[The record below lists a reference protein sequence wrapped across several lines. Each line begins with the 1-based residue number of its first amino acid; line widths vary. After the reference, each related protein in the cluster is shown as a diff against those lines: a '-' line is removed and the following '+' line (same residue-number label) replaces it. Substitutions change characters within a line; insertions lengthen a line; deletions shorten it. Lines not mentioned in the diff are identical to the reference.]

1 MNISIK
7 NIEESL
13 NLKKRKGPLIHCISN
28 LFVINNLEKVILA
41 YDGIQIISK
50 NEEEAEE
57 ITYKSQ
63 GLLINLENLNYTKDT
78 LIEKSI
84 RIAFIK
90 KVPIILD
97 LSGVGL
103 SFFQRETA
111 RKLLSRYDIDVV
123 VGTIKELNY
132 LLEEDEEMNLKNLRI
147 NSIKDEVELRKRIR
161 RFCKRYGTVVLLG
174 IDRYYLTDGFSEF
187 YIGFLTNRLKE
198 FKYVLPALV
207 SVGVST
213 SKEKEKKFKGILIS
227 TMTMSVINKEVENLE
242 REVYLDDIIDILN
255 NLSPKKLSELSEI
268 QYGFSR

>member
-28 LFVINNLEKVILA
+28 LFITNNLEKVILA
-41 YDGIQIISK
+41 YNGIQIVAK
-50 NEEEAEE
+50 NEDEVEE
-57 ITYKSQ
+57 ITYKSK

-90 KVPIILD
+90 KTPIILD
-97 LSGVGL
+97 LSGVGF
-103 SFFQRETA
+103 SFFQKETA

-123 VGTIKELNY
+123 IGTIEDLNY
-132 LLEEDEEMNLKNLRI
+132 LLEEDEKINFKNQKI
-147 NSIKDEVELRKRIR
+147 NSIKDEVGLRKRIR

-187 YIGFLTNRLKE
+187 YIGFLTYRLKE

-207 SVGVST
+207 SVGIST
-213 SKEKEKKFKGILIS
+213 SKEREKKFKGILIA
-227 TMTMSVINKEVENLE
+227 TMTMSVINKKVETLE
-242 REVYLDDIIDILN
+242 REVYLEDIIDILN
-255 NLSPKKLSELSEI
+255 NLSPQELSELSEI

>member
-50 NEEEAEE
+50 NEEEVEE

-90 KVPIILD
+90 KIPIILD

-147 NSIKDEVELRKRIR
+147 SSIKDEVELRKRIR

-187 YIGFLTNRLKE
+187 YIGFLTYRLKE

-207 SVGVST
+207 SVGIST
-213 SKEKEKKFKGILIS
+213 TKEREKKFKGILVA
-227 TMTMSVINKEVENLE
+227 TMTMDVINKKVENLE
-242 REVYLDDIIDILN
+242 REVDLEDIIDILN
-255 NLSPKKLSELSEI
+255 NLSSKELSELSEI
-268 QYGFSR
+268 EYVFSR